1 MAEQVQNN
9 NSQSTNNNDNST
21 QIDTQS
27 KSGTEKMFTQADVN
41 RMMAAEKESGRKSI
55 LKELGI
61 TDVATAKEGLQKY
74 QEYLNSQKSELQKA
88 QESQVQLQNNY
99 DKALKEA
106 NHMKNCMA
114 AMKLGANP
122 DSVEELTILAS
133 SKVTE
138 EKNFES
144 VLSEMKNNSVYSGFF
159 KSANVGTGTGGLKS
173 NPAEG
178 KQEPSLAESLAKKS
192 VAYREQKSNFFK
204 LS

>member
-9 NSQSTNNNDNST
+9 SQSTNNNNDNST

-88 QESQVQLQNNY
+88 QESQVQLQDNY
-99 DKALKEA
+99 NKALQEA

-122 DSVEELTILAS
+122 DSVEELTVLAS
-133 SKVTE
+133 AKITE
-138 EKNFES
+138 DKNFET
-144 VLSEMKNNSVYSGFF
+144 VLTEMKNNSVYSGFF
-159 KSANVGTGTGGLKS
+159 KSANIGTGQGGFKS
-173 NPAEG
+173 NPAED
-178 KQEPSLAESLAKKS
+178 KKEPSLAEALAKKS
-192 VAYREQKSNFFK
+192 VAYKEQKSNFFK

>member
-1 MAEQVQNN
+1 MAEQKLENDSQQN
-9 NSQSTNNNDNST
+9 
-21 QIDTQS
+21 DTQA
-27 KSGTEKMFTQADVN
+27 EKTFTQADVN

-61 TDVATAKEGLQKY
+61 TDVATAKEGLKKY
-74 QEYLNSQKSELQKA
+74 QEYLDTQKSELQKA
-88 QESQVQLQNNY
+88 QEGQAQLQSNY

-106 NHMKNCMA
+106 NHAKNCMA

-122 DSVEELTILAS
+122 DSVEELTILAA

-138 EKNFES
+138 EKNFET
-144 VLSEMKNNSVYSGFF
+144 VLTEMKNNSVYAGFF
-159 KSANVGTGTGGLKS
+159 KATNVGTGQGTFKN

-178 KQEPSLAESLAKKS
+178 KKEPSLAETLAKKS
-192 VAYREQKSNFFK
+192 VAYREQKSNYFK

>member
-1 MAEQVQNN
+1 MAEQNQ
-9 NSQSTNNNDNST
+9 TT
-21 QIDTQS
+21 Q
-27 KSGTEKMFTQADVN
+27 TETSAEKTFTQADVN

-74 QEYLNSQKSELQKA
+74 QEYLNNQKSELQKA

-114 AMKLGANP
+114 ALKLGANP
-122 DSVEELTILAS
+122 DSVEELTVLIA

-138 EKNFES
+138 EKNFET
-144 VLSEMKNNSVYSGFF
+144 VLSEMKDNSVYAGFF
-159 KSANVGTGTGGLKS
+159 KPTNVGTGQGGFKS
-173 NPAEG
+173 TPAED
-178 KQEPSLAESLAKKS
+178 KKEPSLAESLAKKS
-192 VAYREQKSNFFK
+192 VAYREQKSKYFK
-204 LS
+204 MS

>member
-1 MAEQVQNN
+1 MAEQVEN
-9 NSQSTNNNDNST
+9 NSQSTNNNNDNST

-27 KSGTEKMFTQADVN
+27 KSEKMFTQADVN

-88 QESQVQLQNNY
+88 QESQVQLQDNY
-99 DKALKEA
+99 NKALQEV
-106 NHMKNCMA
+106 NHAKNCMA

-122 DSVEELTILAS
+122 DSVEELTILAA

-138 EKNFES
+138 DKNFET
-144 VLSEMKNNSVYSGFF
+144 VLTEMKNNSVYSGFF
-159 KSANVGTGTGGLKS
+159 KSTNIGTGQGGFKS
-173 NPAEG
+173 NPAED
-178 KQEPSLAESLAKKS
+178 KKEPSLAEALAKKS
-192 VAYREQKSNFFK
+192 VAYKEQKSNYFK